1 MVVIDHNE
9 TLAEES
15 NLRLFHMNY
24 SPDGHGGELWYQ
36 VVEDV
41 RCKYKFSD
49 VQTAIRRVQMNVS
62 TSSKSTGMRCLGG
75 IRKHSRI
82 WKACTPSVKQSS
94 NPAWQLYIVEINEE
108 SRFYAGNS

>member
-49 VQTAIRRVQMNVS
+49 VQTAIRRVQIERIDEFKIYRDEM
-62 TSSKSTGMRCLGG
+62 LG
-75 IRKHSRI
+75 RYQ
-82 WKACTPSVKQSS
+82 KAFEDLEGLHTVC
-94 NPAWQLYIVEINEE
+94 EIE
-108 SRFYAGNS
+108 